1 MALMGLKLNLFDMK
15 KKPEH
20 LIIGEKGKKSKLY
33 KKQVVGGVAIKEA
46 SQNRSRCDAQCR
58 FKQCHQ

>member
-1 MALMGLKLNLFDMK
+1 MK